1 MERKNPLIPDFC
13 FSVKILSAA
22 FPFTQTN
29 KKMEEKKK
37 IYGKHDQNR
46 NDINFHELKKLQ
58 VFLAIGKD
66 KNKINI
72 HINLK
77 G

>member
-1 MERKNPLIPDFC
+1 
-13 FSVKILSAA
+13 
-22 FPFTQTN
+22 
-29 KKMEEKKK
+29 MEEKKK

>member
-1 MERKNPLIPDFC
+1 
-13 FSVKILSAA
+13 
-22 FPFTQTN
+22 
-29 KKMEEKKK
+29 MEEKKK
-37 IYGKHDQNR
+37 INGKHDQNR